1 MPTVFQWLAETGGIS
16 DHEMRRT
23 FNCGVGFVFVV
34 PAAAVDAALAAVTVV
49 TEPPELPYDES
60 PLRQVQSDLYFIRSA
75 LLDPQGPL
83 ARYLEIPHAT

>member
-1 MPTVFQWLAETGGIS
+1 MRQAIRVLGRALVRLFLKPGAENL
-16 DHEMRRT
+16 RR
-23 FNCGVGFVFVV
+23 
-34 PAAAVDAALAAVTVV
+34 ALAAVDAALAAVTVV

-60 PLRQVQSDLYFIRSA
+60 PLRQVQSDLHFIRSA